1 MSQIVFF
8 GKKWK
13 HKCNFEVA
21 VINYLYLRLLD
32 AFTQSFSSVKKTA
45 ASLKIKILNQPTYFP
60 TRCNNIMSY
69 YQLNMQFQA
78 IWPLNTYNE
87 SFVWII

>member
-8 GKKWK
+8 EKKQWK
-13 HKCNFEVA
+13 HKCDFEIA

-45 ASLKIKILNQPTYFP
+45 ASLKIKILNQPTY
-60 TRCNNIMSY
+60 
-69 YQLNMQFQA
+69 
-78 IWPLNTYNE
+78 
-87 SFVWII
+87 

>member
-8 GKKWK
+8 EKKWK

-21 VINYLYLRLLD
+21 VPNYLYFRLLD

-45 ASLKIKILNQPTYFP
+45 ASLKKILNQTTYFP
-60 TRCNNIMSY
+60 TRCKNMSY
-69 YQLNMQFQA
+69 YKLNMQFQA
-78 IWPLNTYNE
+78 NWPLNTYNE
-87 SFVWII
+87 SFVWLI